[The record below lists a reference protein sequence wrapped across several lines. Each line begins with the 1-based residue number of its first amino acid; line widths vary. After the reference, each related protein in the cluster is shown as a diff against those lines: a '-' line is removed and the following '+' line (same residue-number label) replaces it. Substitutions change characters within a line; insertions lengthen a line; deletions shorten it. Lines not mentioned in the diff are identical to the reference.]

1 MANLRTNNLSGEQ
14 GQNAIRGSVFFKGNV
29 SSSGDIPTDY
39 LSVADHDDL
48 DMGTGDFTF
57 ECWLLATKYT
67 GLNDPSFMGFCSSQ
81 DWTAGGMLIQV
92 ANTGVLRIAVPLS
105 GGGYLSEL
113 GSTNIYNVKGHDWV
127 HIAVVKTSGT
137 IKGYVNGVEEIS
149 ASYNVGVDFAHGGT
163 CTIGENGINQYL
175 GDYAF
180 RGYISN
186 LRITKGLAR
195 YTSTFTP
202 PAFELTADADTVLLC
217 CQDSDNPT
225 REETGKTITGFG
237 NLQEFDDTELV
248 TNSGFT
254 NDISGWTI
262 SGIQWTHSNGA
273 LMHFGN
279 GSTQRNAYQ
288 DVTTVIGKKYV
299 ARVLAS
305 SAEANTAYWQ
315 VGPTDGTVTINY
327 VADNNNSAQ
336 LPYHYYF
343 IATSTTTRIRFYSY
357 DSSNSSNVR
366 SYWYLASIKLAEQ
379 PKAPKVIPPYG
390 VDAGNTFGGS
400 IQQSSEGYM
409 YFPTG
414 RTVERGRGRG
424 LFHGGYVGPSPGNS
438 YNAQLAAVDIQ
449 STGTFQIFG
458 DLTQARYTTTT
469 VGSSTRSI
477 FAGGGVA
484 SPAPFSSVTTLDF
497 VEIATTGNA
506 TLFGNLTNTGY
517 QKSAVSSSTR
527 GIVTGGRPYT
537 PNAGS
542 VVNTLDLV
550 IIASLGEVSDFG
562 DINGPAGEG
571 GRFTM
576 PNTAMSPTR
585 GLFAGGKHNSPSDYV
600 NTIELITMATTGNTT
615 DFGDLIVKG
624 GRSSGNCSSNTRG
637 VFSLSNYPS
646 SDNIT
651 IEFVTIASTGNAKD
665 FGDHATATTT
675 KGALSDTIR
684 GLFYGGFN
692 SSISGTY
699 QNNVDQITIATTGN
713 AVDWGDIQLSTG
725 TGRGAYASGISDSH
739 GGLS

>member
-81 DWTAGGMLIQV
+81 DWTAGGMLIQI

-113 GSTNIYNVKGHDWV
+113 GSTNIYNVQGQDWV
-127 HIAVVKTSGT
+127 HIAVTKVSGT
-137 IKGYVNGVEEIS
+137 IKGYVNGNEEIS

-186 LRITKGLAR
+186 LRLTKGLAR

-254 NDISGWTI
+254 NDISGWTA
-262 SGIQWTHSNGA
+262 SGVQWTHSSGA

-279 GSTQRNAYQ
+279 GNTQRNIYQ
-288 DVTTVIGKKYV
+288 DVTTVIGKKYI

-305 SAEANTAYWQ
+305 SAEASTAYWQ
-315 VGPTDGTVTINY
+315 VGPTNDMTTVNY

-336 LPYHYYF
+336 LPYHYHF

-390 VDAGNTFGGS
+390 VDAGNTFGGP

-424 LFHGGYVGPSPGNS
+424 IIHGGYNGPSSFGENGVL
-438 YNAQLAAVDIQ
+438 NAVEIASDGVA
-449 STGTFQIFG
+449 SKFG
-458 DLTQARYTTTT
+458 DLTETRYTVAT
-469 VGSSTRSI
+469 VGSSTRSVFI
-477 FAGGGVA
+477 GGAMPV
-484 SPAPFSSVTTLDF
+484 SPSPFYTVNNIDF

-506 TLFGNLTNTGY
+506 QDFGDSDEVGYFKTG
-517 QKSAVSSSTR
+517 VSSSTR
-527 GIVTGGRPYT
+527 GVYTQGRIYNPSAGSGSANMEFITIASKGNGQDFGNMVGGGRMT
-537 PNAGS
+537 LCNA
-542 VVNTLDLV
+542 
-550 IIASLGEVSDFG
+550 
-562 DINGPAGEG
+562 
-571 GRFTM
+571 
-576 PNTAMSPTR
+576 AMSPTR
-585 GLFAGGKHNSPSDYV
+585 GILAGGVETPGGSPTTFT
-600 NTIELITMATTGNTT
+600 NEIEFVTMATLGNSVE
-615 DFGDLIVKG
+615 FGELDKSGGG
-624 GRSSGNCSSNTRG
+624 GRSNGNCSSNTRG
-637 VFSLSNYPS
+637 VLNVGTQSPADGNV
-646 SDNIT
+646 
-651 IEFVTIASTGNAKD
+651 IEFITIASTGNAKN
-665 FGDHATATTT
+665 FGDLSGGQQMR
-675 KGALSDTIR
+675 GACSNQIR
-684 GLFYGGFN
+684 GLFAGGFVSPG
-692 SSISGTY
+692 SSNYVNTCER
-699 QNNVDQITIATTGN
+699 ITIATTGS
-713 AVDWGDIQLSTG
+713 ATDWGDPFETE
-725 TGRGAYASGISDSH
+725 TGRAYNSGISDSH